1 MNNLHYVRQLA
12 INAKSQVP
20 TIPSQWRGS
29 AAQAAGQSLAQ
40 LRAAINVLIGA
51 VDNDIQALNT
61 PS

>member
-29 AAQAAGQSLAQ
+29 AAQAASQSLAQ
-40 LRAAINVLIGA
+40 LSAAINVLIGA

-61 PS
+61 PN